1 MQVPIQEEVNK
12 EQQQQLQQQQQE
24 QQQQEQQQLLLLPE
38 QPQQCNTT
46 RENQAMQVF
55 VPNQPSFSMLRY
67 NDGFMPLPLPL

>member
-1 MQVPIQEEVNK
+1 MQVPIQEEVNQ
-12 EQQQQLQQQQQE
+12 EQQQQE
-24 QQQQEQQQLLLLPE
+24 QQQQQQLLLLPE